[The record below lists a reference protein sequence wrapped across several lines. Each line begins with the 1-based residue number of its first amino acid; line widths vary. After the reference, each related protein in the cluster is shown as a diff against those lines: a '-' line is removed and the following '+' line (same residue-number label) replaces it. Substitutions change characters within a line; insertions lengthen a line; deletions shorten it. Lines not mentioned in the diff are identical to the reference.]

1 VNLPRRRNG
10 EPRRVHYFGFVCV
23 LFACWLTIINP
34 IGLFFVVVYT
44 WQSTMIWCMY
54 RYIADGRN
62 VWDSRK
68 RTDDTTS

>member
-1 VNLPRRRNG
+1 
-10 EPRRVHYFGFVCV
+10 V